1 MSNPTSASAGLSG
14 RELARERRKAMSR
27 NGKAAVKG
35 SNQGVS
41 RSQVVRQ
48 NPAPAAP
55 APEPAPSAP
64 ESGRESDAPAQPE
77 PRFAEPRAER
87 QTDGSDAPP
96 PGAHQGASNG
106 RQAALE
112 RRQKMARQG
121 KKALGRGSTRGSGGF
136 ARAGSERSR
145 QLEVLAQSQ
154 DVDCENMSGR
164 EICRLRRQALA
175 QNGKKAMATEPRR
188 EDRLRGRE
196 RDPEPPR
203 PTRPPREAARQ
214 PESPA
219 ADESAE
225 RAGEALDQGLDRL
238 CEQVEQRQ
246 DENDREIKPMISD
259 VRAICMARR
268 DAMASQGKKAL
279 RRRYQAGT
287 KRPSD
292 LPREGSWKAAQR
304 KGMTTREIARQRR
317 QELCSIGRGSSEPG
331 RPCGRPRHDAQ
342 HDAPPKVEEGTTLSG
357 GHVSGTQVEST
368 YAVTGGEAGSCYDV
382 TGTEYLGAEHFDRYC
397 GTLPEAHSPKVGHS
411 HTSHGQQVSGAE
423 VGRSRQVTGDERGSC
438 EAITGTEYLS
448 TEQYEG
454 FCGTRP
460 APGTLRTGVMHTGRG
475 EDVSGTTVG
484 RSPKVTGDES
494 GSCRSVTGTEY
505 LNTRDSEVPC
515 TGKPDGAPARAGVMH
530 TLRGRELTGT
540 DVGRSSSVTG
550 VEHGDCKP
558 VTGTEYLGSEDFQRC
573 GTRGEPAAS
582 RVSEMH
588 TAHGR
593 SLTGVAVDRSP
604 RVTGDE
610 TGSCASLT
618 GTPYYNRADF
628 AELCEQP
635 AAGGVHKVGVMHTLH
650 GGEVS
655 GTRVESSSRI
665 TGDEYGGCKPITGT
679 EYVGS
684 DHYETLCG
692 TTPEAGPDKV
702 TMSRTWKQQGVS
714 GPAMGPSSRV
724 TGDEYG
730 ACKPISGTSYVGP
743 DQYQQYCAP
752 EEARSAGVRVAQRHS
767 TPGHAVSGSQPGY
780 DDRVTGTEHGACQDV
795 SGAPYVGADEFAS
808 TCANVAGDLHPR
820 LRPEGF
826 EGNAVMQTTAAYQ
839 AAPAA
844 GDAEV
849 PAGGFSV
856 PSPAREARERRV
868 TGTAY
873 GSSGSITGSVNK
885 AVGLVSGTEEFRYG
899 EARARAGVPMAMAQA
914 QARAAMAEVEAAEQD
929 RGGAERVTVNGAG
942 GDFAITGDDWQRGE
956 SVTGTEGF
964 STRRNVSMRGNP
976 RGEGSSAWS
985 NRELERKE
993 VPASRITGSSGSTD
1007 AGSLVTLSGGAR
1019 G

>member
-41 RSQVVRQ
+41 RSEVVRQ

-55 APEPAPSAP
+55 EPEPAPSAP
-64 ESGRESDAPAQPE
+64 ESARESDAPAQPE
-77 PRFAEPRAER
+77 PRFAEPRADR

-96 PGAHQGASNG
+96 TGAHQGASNG

-121 KKALGRGSTRGSGGF
+121 KKALGRGNTRGSGGF

-175 QNGKKAMATEPRR
+175 QNGKKAMAAEPRR

-214 PESPA
+214 PEPVGE
-219 ADESAE
+219 DVSAE
-225 RAGEALDQGLDRL
+225 RAEEAFDQGLDRL
-238 CEQVEQRQ
+238 CTQVEQRQ

-268 DAMASQGKKAL
+268 DAMANQGKKAL

-292 LPREGSWKAAQR
+292 LPREGSWKALQR
-304 KGMTTREIARQRR
+304 KGLSTREIARQRR

-331 RPCGRPRHDAQ
+331 RPCGRPRNDAASE
-342 HDAPPKVEEGTTLSG
+342 APPKVEESTTLSG
-357 GHVSGTQVEST
+357 GHVSGTQVET
-368 YAVTGGEAGSCYDV
+368 TPGVTGGEAGSCHSI

-397 GTLPEAHSPKVGHS
+397 GALPQPNPAKVGHS
-411 HTSHGQQVSGAE
+411 HTSHGQEVSGTE
-423 VGRSRQVTGDERGSC
+423 VGRSRRVTGDERGSC

-460 APGTLRTGVMHTGRG
+460 APGTMRTGVMHTGHGR
-475 EDVSGTTVG
+475 DVSGTTVG
-484 RSPKVTGDES
+484 RSPKVTGDEP

-515 TGKPDGAPARAGVMH
+515 TGKSDGAPTRVGVMH

-540 DVGRSSSVTG
+540 EVGRSSPVTG
-550 VEHGDCKP
+550 TEHGDCKP
-558 VTGTEYLGSEDFQRC
+558 VTGTEYLGTEDFQRC
-573 GTRGEPAAS
+573 STRMEAAPG

-588 TAHGR
+588 SQQGQTV
-593 SLTGVAVDRSP
+593 TGVSVDRSP

-628 AELCEQP
+628 AEMCEQP

-650 GGEVS
+650 GREVS
-655 GTRVESSSRI
+655 GTRVESSNRI

-692 TTPEAGPDKV
+692 TTPEAGPEKV

-714 GPAMGPSSRV
+714 GTAVGRSPRV

-730 ACKPISGTSYVGP
+730 ACQPISGTAYFGP

-752 EEARSAGVRVAQRHS
+752 QEARSAEVRVADRHS

-780 DDRVTGTEHGACQDV
+780 DERVTGTEHGACQDV

-820 LRPEGF
+820 LRPEGVA
-826 EGNAVMQTTAAYQ
+826 GNAAMQTTAAYQ
-839 AAPAA
+839 TAPA
-844 GDAEV
+844 GFDSGV

-899 EARARAGVPMAMAQA
+899 EARARAGAPMAMAQA
-914 QARAAMAEVEAAEQD
+914 AMSEVRAAEEE
-929 RGGAERVTVNGAG
+929 RRGAERVTINGAG
-942 GDFAITGDDWQRGE
+942 GGVAITGDDWQRGD

-964 STRRNVSMRGNP
+964 STRRNNTMRGNP

-993 VPASRITGSSGSTD
+993 VPPSRITGSSGSTD